1 VIKNLFKKKKKKI
14 FLISSFA
21 FRWCLFPTNC
31 PKELLK
37 VTKQEGW
44 KQTDEGITWFKV
56 IYPRVKS
63 PSWPEEFKPV
73 YWIFF

>member
-1 VIKNLFKKKKKKI
+1 MFI
-14 FLISSFA
+14 LINFSF
-21 FRWCLFPTNC
+21 FRWCLFPTNT

-56 IYPRVKS
+56 MYPKIKS
-63 PSWPEEFKPV
+63 PSWPEEFRPV
-73 YWIFF
+73 STVISANYLLFAKY